1 MRLGSGS
8 ERNLRR
14 AEDSINPSELEYEV
28 QTYHLRIQTL
38 SVSLTNHSVGNK
50 TWTIG
55 VWAIDKKR
63 YIIPPMKVQPQ
74 CSEDGEVFSS
84 IIDDLQIPMSSLRLI
99 GESSQV
105 RFPEYSE
112 AFFCLHINFLLQFL

>member
-1 MRLGSGS
+1 MRLGTQQGS

-74 CSEDGEVFSS
+74 CSEDGEVFYL
-84 IIDDLQIPMSSLRLI
+84 DNMQILFSSLRLT
-99 GESSQV
+99 GVLPDSVSRDHQFHTSQH
-105 RFPEYSE
+105 R
-112 AFFCLHINFLLQFL
+112 